1 MQRRQQGIASMRGE
15 IQHEKVKQQIQKQK
29 MNRKIIQYDEEM
41 MFYRIRAREGNSD
54 SHTDLVV
61 VQTLDTSAV
70 EGDSDII
77 ESEDAIKE
85 AFRSHQK
92 RQDSQKVQQKLP
104 SNLIMN
110 RIKQDTINL
119 IRLKSNFGI
128 KTKQEVQGGDRALS
142 VNNTYIQ

>member
-70 EGDSDII
+70 EGDSDVI
-77 ESEDAIKE
+77 ES
-85 AFRSHQK
+85 
-92 RQDSQKVQQKLP
+92 
-104 SNLIMN
+104 
-110 RIKQDTINL
+110 
-119 IRLKSNFGI
+119 
-128 KTKQEVQGGDRALS
+128 
-142 VNNTYIQ
+142 